1 MKSHLKENIR
11 IMKLNKAAQER
22 IEHYRK
28 LLTDNGYTPCFDIS
42 SVTLNP
48 NLKNDE
54 NREAKIIEDLISLQE
69 AIKNNDPSIK
79 LYYSTKGK

>member
-1 MKSHLKENIR
+1 
-11 IMKLNKAAQER
+11 MKLNKAAQER